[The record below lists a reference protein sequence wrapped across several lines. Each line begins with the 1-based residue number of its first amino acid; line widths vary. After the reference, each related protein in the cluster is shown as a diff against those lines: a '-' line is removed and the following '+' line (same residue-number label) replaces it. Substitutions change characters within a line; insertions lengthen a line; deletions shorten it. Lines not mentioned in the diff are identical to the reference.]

1 MYDGVD
7 IKDTHSDRLEITIKP
22 IQELIAVVVGASFS
36 KLLFEIVTGSEPL
49 SYAIAGIGALIGI
62 YLTIKSKTV
71 TMEFDRKTEHFSLQR
86 GGHTQTLSFGDIARI
101 RARYKTRR
109 GPNSATDRAGNFRVY
124 LVSLELK
131 DGTVIEF
138 DSKQWIRVDRLP
150 MAEAIAEFLNL
161 EVISWD
167 FDKLGQI
174 IHRVALMESHAQGL
188 TGGKSQERFKELE
201 EKYNK
206 QIIEQV
212 QNGASTEQVS
222 EMLEQAEQKLLL
234 AYTEERKGKP

>member
-101 RARYKTRR
+101 RAPYKTRR
-109 GPNSATDRAGNFRVY
+109 GP
-124 LVSLELK
+124 
-131 DGTVIEF
+131 
-138 DSKQWIRVDRLP
+138 
-150 MAEAIAEFLNL
+150 
-161 EVISWD
+161 
-167 FDKLGQI
+167 
-174 IHRVALMESHAQGL
+174 
-188 TGGKSQERFKELE
+188 
-201 EKYNK
+201 
-206 QIIEQV
+206 
-212 QNGASTEQVS
+212 
-222 EMLEQAEQKLLL
+222 
-234 AYTEERKGKP
+234 